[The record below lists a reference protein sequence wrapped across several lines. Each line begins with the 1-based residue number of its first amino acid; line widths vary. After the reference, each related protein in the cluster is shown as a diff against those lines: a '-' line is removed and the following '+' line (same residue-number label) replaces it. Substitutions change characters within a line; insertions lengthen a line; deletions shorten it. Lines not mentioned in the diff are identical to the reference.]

1 LEDNRKPSYWAVI
14 PATVRYDPQL
24 KPNAKLLYAEITALQ
39 EASGY
44 CWASNKYL
52 ADLFGLKSETI
63 TALVG
68 DLAKA
73 GYVEV
78 EVVRDAE
85 TREVLQRRIWTT
97 GRLPTIATPSP
108 INIGEGSP
116 INIGE
121 PPRKISG
128 ENNKSINNIPP
139 KAPQGGQ
146 RRKRRDDWKETAEHR
161 PERFEKFWEFY
172 PRGEKR
178 QAAIRAW
185 DRLSPSDEVI
195 DQMAKALK
203 RQILSEDWKN
213 GIGIPYASTWINQRR
228 WTDEI
233 RVTAKESAA
242 EQAYDPRGGLTAW

>member
-1 LEDNRKPSYWAVI
+1 MIEDRKPSYWAI
-14 PATVRYDPQL
+14 LPATVRYDPAL

-39 EASGY
+39 ESTGY

-52 ADLFGLKSETI
+52 ADLFNLKPETI

-68 DLAKA
+68 DLVKA

-78 EVVRDAE
+78 EVLRDAE

-97 GRLPTIATPSP
+97 GRMPTIAPPSP
-108 INIGEGSP
+108 IFIGEGSP
-116 INIGE
+116 VNIGE

-128 ENNKSINNIPP
+128 KNNTSIINIPP
-139 KAPQGGQ
+139 IAPQGGQ
-146 RRKRRDDWKETAEHR
+146 RRKRRDDWKKTAEHK

-185 DRLSPSDEVI
+185 DRLRPSDETI
-195 DQMAKALK
+195 DLMAKALK
-203 RQILSEDWKN
+203 RQKQTEDWKN
-213 GIGIPYASTWINQRR
+213 GIGIPYASTWLNQAR
-228 WTDEI
+228 WTDEQ
-233 RVTAKESAA
+233 RAPVSEASNLDK
-242 EQAYDPRGGLTAW
+242 RGGLQVW